1 MAMKVFVTDGDQRAA
16 LAIARALGR
25 HGASVVVGEERPVS
39 LTSASKYCERHVT
52 YPSPYGQAKAFDAF
66 LLDFVRR
73 ERPDVVMPVSDV
85 TTHAVSMNQDS
96 LKRYCGIAVPTFE
109 AFDFVTDK
117 WRLLE
122 FAQQSGIPIP
132 RTHFVNGLAGL
143 KKCQDTIA
151 YPAVVKPIRSRI
163 PTDRGWLSASVQYA
177 ESEAELVRLYEK
189 TEHLASYPSLIQERI
204 VGPGIGIFVLF
215 DRGQLVADFAHRR
228 LREKPPAG
236 GVSVLRESIPV
247 DPGLREHAARLFGR
261 IGWHGVAMMEFKQDL
276 ATGNFFLMEV
286 NGRFWGSLQLA
297 VDAGLDFPFLACELA
312 LGRRPEVAAT
322 YSVSVKSRWLLG
334 DLDHLLLRL
343 FKSNRK
349 LNLPEFA
356 PSRLR
361 TLIDFLKF
369 VQPDVHYEVA
379 SRDDPRPFVYELCQS
394 ATALSERAALFLRR
408 RTGFSRS
415 ARKTDPAMIPTA

>member
-1 MAMKVFVTDGDQRAA
+1 MAMKVFVTDGDQRSA

-25 HGASVVVGEERPVS
+25 RGASVVVGEEHPRS
-39 LTSASKYCERHVT
+39 LASASRYCGRRVT
-52 YPSPYGQAKAFDAF
+52 YPSPYEQPKAFEAF

-85 TTHAVSMNQDS
+85 TTHAVCVHQDA
-96 LKRYCGIAVPTFE
+96 LRPYCAMAVPPFE

-117 WRLLE
+117 WKLLE
-122 FAQQSGIPIP
+122 FAQQSGISIP

-143 KKCQDTIA
+143 QKCQEKIA

-163 PTDRGWLSASVQYA
+163 RTDRGWLPTGVQYA
-177 ESEAELVRLYEK
+177 ESETALVRLYEQ
-189 TEHLASYPSLIQERI
+189 TEYLASYPSLLQERI

-312 LGRRPEVAAT
+312 LGRRPGVAAT
-322 YSVSVKSRWLLG
+322 YSVGVKSRWLLG

-343 FKSNRK
+343 FKSNRE
-349 LNLPEFA
+349 LNLPELA

-361 TLIDFLKF
+361 ALIDFLKLA
-369 VQPDVHYEVA
+369 QPDVHYEVV

-394 ATALSERAALFLRR
+394 ATALWDRALFLRR
-408 RTGFSRS
+408 RAGCLRS